1 MKCAPAE
8 GHSPELC
15 GSQCRPSKE
24 VLGFLAKEELLDS
37 ARFCFYECKPPFGA
51 ALAAQCLPLKA
62 SELKE
67 ALDSDGNAMDP
78 AFLYAR
84 RDASST
90 ALAAEPVDEAD
101 ADDGKAKKLALKG
114 RKAVKEL
121 KNATEDVKD
130 LWDSDV
136 AKEAHA
142 ADPLAAAG
150 RARDAAEEAEDAAV
164 QAQREAERSIEA
176 LKTGR
181 NRTWMAAM
189 WQANEALNFMKRND
203 FRLATAQQQ
212 SHTPIAWRFRAAEAA
227 RTAAAP
233 YLQAHQHYA
242 ETVPSLQRQAAL
254 RSSEEAQRLQREAER
269 LSTQASVLRH
279 RGDAS
284 RAAIV
289 ERSAQAL
296 QRRAEAEELTSQEHL
311 DAARASLKKSE
322 DEGFME
328 HAQVAAEQ
336 AVQAVKL
343 PKRYQLA
350 LAPDPLR
357 NWAPTAPHP
366 LP

>member
-1 MKCAPAE
+1 MALLVSPATPR
-8 GHSPELC
+8 S
-15 GSQCRPSKE
+15 
-24 VLGFLAKEELLDS
+24 V
-37 ARFCFYECKPPFGA
+37 
-51 ALAAQCLPLKA
+51 A
-62 SELKE
+62 ST
-67 ALDSDGNAMDP
+67 ALDSEDSETEPP
-78 AFLYAR
+78 APLAPSTAAPAAGSAADAAQSGTIDVASESDVEMTELKDAKATPLHQAR
-84 RDASST
+84 R
-90 ALAAEPVDEAD
+90 VH
-101 ADDGKAKKLALKG
+101 
-114 RKAVKEL
+114 
-121 KNATEDVKD
+121 EDVKD

-296 QRRAEAEELTSQEHL
+296 QRRAEAEENRWREW
-311 DAARASLKKSE
+311 RE
-322 DEGFME
+322 VE
-328 HAQVAAEQ
+328 AEMSM
-336 AVQAVKL
+336 AH
-343 PKRYQLA
+343 
-350 LAPDPLR
+350 DWI
-357 NWAPTAPHP
+357 N
-366 LP
+366 